1 MALHNA
7 TSKICNVHLSDDQW
21 LQASLP
27 VRYGGLGVR
36 RVSSLAP
43 SAFLASAAG
52 TLELQRRLLDR
63 CDTTATDP
71 TFDEV
76 MQQWLSMS
84 NAARPTDFRQR
95 AVDNLVVEREF
106 DSLYHRQT
114 ETYHRARLLAAASE
128 HSGDWLHAIPI
139 TACGLRLDNE
149 AIRVAVGL
157 RLGCTL
163 CQTHQCPC
171 GAQVDARGTHGHSC
185 RRSAGRQSRHHYIDD
200 IIWRAFS

>member
-1 MALHNA
+1 MLNVDERVRKLAEVA
-7 TSKICNVHLSDDQW
+7 T
-21 LQASLP
+21 AP
-27 VRYGGLGVR
+27 P
-36 RVSSLAP
+36 LAP

-63 CDTTATDP
+63 CDTIATDP

-106 DSLYHRQT
+106 DSLFNRQT

-139 TACGLRLDNE
+139 TACGLRLDYE
-149 AIRVAVGL
+149 AIRMAVGL

-163 CQTHQCPC
+163 SNSPMPLW
-171 GAQVDARGTHGHSC
+171 R
-185 RRSAGRQSRHHYIDD
+185 AGRRAWHSWPLLQTQRRQTVSPSLHQRHHMASLLASRSTGHQGTRGPCPSR
-200 IIWRAFS
+200 WQTA